1 MEDKKRMG
9 GEDSDLKKSLW
20 GAKASPLKSLSGG
33 RPGGQEKV
41 RGNKDRMKKGSDTI
55 T

>member
-1 MEDKKRMG
+1 VWRIKKEWVG
-9 GEDSDLKKSLW
+9 KIVIKKTLW

-33 RPGGQEKV
+33 RPGGQKKV